1 MKVERVRQMEI
12 KQKSIILG
20 LGFACGIIVTFLI
33 AFVLPMG
40 GNKDNPRGAV
50 TQQIIEDSKK
60 EISSL
65 KEELENAEKTLK
77 QSQDGKN
84 QQQLTDLQTTAHSLF
99 KIYYDY
105 DQSQITNEERQKVV
119 ATLVSSEVA
128 QTLFPLSADKSSSD
142 YGSIQS
148 QLNSLQVYAQPQTGT
163 SITAFVDCDY
173 TASAGDL
180 KSNVPHY
187 IFQVTYDTKVK
198 KITGVTELGKVGK

>member
-20 LGFACGIIVTFLI
+20 LGFACGIIVMLLI
-33 AFVLPMG
+33 AFVLMG

-50 TQQIIEDSKK
+50 TQQIIEDNKK

-65 KEELENAEKTLK
+65 KEELANAEKTLK
-77 QSQDGKN
+77 QSQDGKT
-84 QQQLTDLQTTAHSLF
+84 QQQLIDLQTTAYSLF
-99 KIYYDY
+99 KIYYNY
-105 DQSQITNEERQKVV
+105 NQSQTTNEERQKEV
-119 ATLVSSEVA
+119 ATLVASEVA
-128 QTLFPLSADKSSSD
+128 QKLFPLSADKSSSD
-142 YGSIQS
+142 YGMIQS
-148 QLNSLQVYAQPQTGT
+148 HLNSLQVYAQPQTGT

-187 IFQVTYDTKVK
+187 IFQVTYDTKGK
-198 KITGVTELGKVGK
+198 KITGMTELGKVGK

>member
-1 MKVERVRQMEI
+1 MEI